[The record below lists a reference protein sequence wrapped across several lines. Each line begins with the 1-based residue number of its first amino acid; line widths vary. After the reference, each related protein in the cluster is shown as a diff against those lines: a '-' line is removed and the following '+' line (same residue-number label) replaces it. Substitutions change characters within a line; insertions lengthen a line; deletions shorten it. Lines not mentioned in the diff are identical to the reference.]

1 MAELPLKQ
9 KRKRNESI
17 QIFTLRYIIW
27 TTDPVIL
34 VQEPAILVYH
44 HVRQTF
50 SYCYFIAVYKGR
62 ILPHTYHMAA
72 IIVDKMLE
80 GCMLFSEVII

>member
-1 MAELPLKQ
+1 MVELPLKQ

-34 VQEPAILVYH
+34 GYH
-44 HVRQTF
+44 CARTRNISLSSCKTNLF
-50 SYCYFIAVYKGR
+50 LLLLAVYKGQD
-62 ILPHTYHMAA
+62 LDTYVSHSRNY
-72 IIVDKMLE
+72 
-80 GCMLFSEVII
+80 C